1 MELHST
7 SDEGRR
13 DGIYNQREHGRRGS
27 LSRAAPQRLV
37 GGSSAAASNGD
48 RMEVDEEPPSLS
60 SAPAEPA
67 QQQQQASVLTLVA
80 DIGRLE
86 LEEVGHR
93 AAAREAIT
101 ATTGTQTSG
110 VPTPRELRAQARLDL
125 QVVGLREEE
134 RRRQRLHAAAT
145 TRLV

>member
-1 MELHST
+1 
-7 SDEGRR
+7 
-13 DGIYNQREHGRRGS
+13 
-27 LSRAAPQRLV
+27 
-37 GGSSAAASNGD
+37 
-48 RMEVDEEPPSLS
+48 MEVDEEPPSLS
-60 SAPAEPA
+60 GAPAEPA
-67 QQQQQASVLTLVA
+67 QQQQQQQASVLTLVA

-134 RRRQRLHAAAT
+134 RRRQRQHAAAT
-145 TRLV
+145 TRLGPVERHVACSFSSRLGLVLR

>member
-1 MELHST
+1 
-7 SDEGRR
+7 
-13 DGIYNQREHGRRGS
+13 
-27 LSRAAPQRLV
+27 
-37 GGSSAAASNGD
+37 
-48 RMEVDEEPPSLS
+48 MEVDEEPPSLS
-60 SAPAEPA
+60 GAPAEPA
-67 QQQQQASVLTLVA
+67 QQQQQQHQASVLTLVA
-80 DIGRLE
+80 DIGRVE

-145 TRLV
+145 TRLVRELALKLSNPLRHFGGSAFIQLMMCEFVMRPELQGRW